1 MVAWRWSVRTLR
13 AAHYSYEGKKLGHGT
28 RAPVIGMIEAAE
40 FRRLMGNWAT
50 GVTVVTS
57 QGPRGPHGMTAN
69 AFLSVSLE
77 PPLVL
82 VSVGHDNESHA
93 IIRASRRFGIS
104 ILAEEQRELSIR
116 FATRRPDSERAF
128 DGVATLPSPCGLLW
142 IAGALGCLECEL
154 QEEIGAQDH
163 TLFLGRVTALKEGS
177 EQKPLVYFRSGY
189 TAPQE
194 A

>member
-1 MVAWRWSVRTLR
+1 MVAWRCPFGRLR
-13 AAHYSYEGKKLGHGT
+13 ALLHG
-28 RAPVIGMIEAAE
+28 REEAGAGACAPVTGMTQATE

-82 VSVGHDNESHA
+82 VSVGHGNDSHA
-93 IIRASRRFGIS
+93 IIRSSKRFAVS
-104 ILAEEQRELSIR
+104 ILSEDQRELSLR
-116 FATRRPDSERAF
+116 FATRRQDSERAF
-128 DGVATLPSPCGLLW
+128 DGIATVLSPGGLPW

-154 QEEIGAQDH
+154 QDEIEAQDQ
-163 TLFLGRVTALKEGS
+163 TLFLGRVTALQEGLG
-177 EQKPLVYFRSGY
+177 ERPLVYFRSAY
-189 TAPQE
+189 KALRD